1 MDKQLKTMSQEF
13 FRTVLGDKPIS
24 EMGLTYSHEHIIIDE
39 SYVTAKHPEFLL
51 NDVNKISEELT
62 NFYKV
67 GGRTVVDTM
76 PANSGRNVLKSAE
89 VSQRSGVNIIVPT
102 GIHLEI
108 YYPENHWRYSS
119 SEDELT
125 RLFIADIEEGIDEF
139 DYSGTFVKRTRH
151 KAGLIKLA
159 TGDGTFTQHQELIF
173 RAVVNAHLETGA
185 PILTHTNFGKQAL
198 EQARL
203 FKKLGA
209 KLEHVVLSHVDRA
222 KDVDYNR
229 DVLDEGVR
237 IEYDS
242 IFRWKKEG
250 PNYSLQLLEQLLPEY
265 PDQIVLGM
273 DMAKNAYWKSYGGNP
288 GLNYLIKTIPDFLKS
303 KELEE
308 YYQKLFYENP
318 KKLYSFFKPS
328 GGHKK

>member
-1 MDKQLKTMSQEF
+1 MSQEF

-139 DYSGTFVKRTRH
+139 DYSDTFVKRTRH

-242 IFRWKKEG
+242 IFRWKKNG
-250 PNYSLQLLEQLLPEY
+250 PNYSLKLLEQLLPEY

-273 DMAKNAYWKSYGGNP
+273 DMAKNAYWKSYGGTP